1 MQELFFIND
10 LLDENNEFL
19 SFYRFKEIY
28 TTFLQYMGILHM
40 IPQIWKVKIKLTK
53 KITVITCENFEYVK
67 KNKKSCQYF
76 YSKILLNHFEPP
88 TKQQEKWKEE
98 LNTEF

>member
-19 SFYRFKEIY
+19 SFNRIKEIY
-28 TTFLQYMGILHM
+28 GIETTFLQYMGILHM

-53 KITVITCENFEYVK
+53 KITVITCENFEYSK
-67 KNKKSCQYF
+67 KITRNRANIS
-76 YSKILLNHFEPP
+76 
-88 TKQQEKWKEE
+88 
-98 LNTEF
+98 TENFC

>member
-53 KITVITCENFEYVK
+53 KITVITCENFEYSK
-67 KNKKSCQYF
+67 KNTR
-76 YSKILLNHFEPP
+76 NHANIS
-88 TKQQEKWKEE
+88 TEK
-98 LNTEF
+98 FC